1 MTGLKRHLLALH
13 DMDPIQVRG
22 KVTNIVGLVVEG
34 HGPGSS
40 MGGMCEIYSKAR
52 KSSIM
57 AEVVGFRN
65 KRVLLMPLGDL
76 SGIGPGSVI
85 IARKSQPVVKVG
97 NDMLG
102 RVVDGMGE
110 PLDGKGPL
118 MLDHEMPLYG
128 KPYNPLKKRRIDEP
142 LDLGIRSINGLLTVG
157 KGQRVAIMSGSGV
170 GKSVLLGMM
179 ARHTKADVNVI
190 ALIGERGRE
199 VNEFL
204 ERDLGEEGLKRS
216 VVVTAISDQPSLIRI
231 RGAYLATTIA
241 EYFRDQGLDVLLM
254 MDSITRFA
262 MSMRE
267 IGLAVGEPPT
277 TKGYTPSCFAKM
289 PKLLERAGN
298 TSSKGS
304 ITGLY
309 TVLVEGDD
317 LTEPVADTVR
327 SIVDGHIV
335 LSRDLAARGHYPAVD
350 ILRSVSRV
358 MNDIVDEKHL
368 SAARSIQSMTAVY
381 EEARD
386 LINIGAYVAGNNPEI
401 DNAIGHI
408 DSINRFLKQDINEK
422 AAIEQA
428 VAQMGAIIDVK
439 HAGNA

>member
-1 MTGLKRHLLALH
+1 MTNLDTFTARIK
-13 DMDPIQVRG
+13 DIEPVQVRG

-34 HGPGSS
+34 HGPGSA
-40 MGGMCEIYSKAR
+40 MGGICEIYTKG
-52 KSSIM
+52 KSDSIM
-57 AEVVGFRN
+57 AEVVGF
-65 KRVLLMPLGDL
+65 KDKHVLLMPLGDL
-76 SGIGPGSVI
+76 DGIGPGSTIV
-85 IARKSQPVVKVG
+85 ARKSNPMVKVG
-97 NDMLG
+97 NALLG
-102 RVVDGMGE
+102 RVVDGMGC
-110 PLDGKGPL
+110 PLDEKGQIV
-118 MLDHEMPLYG
+118 LDYEMPIYG
-128 KPYNPLKKRRIDEP
+128 KTMNPLKKRRIDKS
-142 LDLGIRSINGLLTVG
+142 LDLGIRVINGMLTVG
-157 KGQRVAIMSGSGV
+157 KGQRMAIMAGSGV

-199 VNEFL
+199 VKEFL

-216 VVVTAISDQPSLIRI
+216 VVVTAISDQPALIRL

-241 EYFRDQGLDVLLM
+241 EYFRDQGKDVLLM

-298 TSSKGS
+298 SSSSGS

-317 LTEPVADTVR
+317 LTEPVSDTVR
-327 SIVDGHIV
+327 SVVDGHIV
-335 LSRDLAARGHYPAVD
+335 LSRDLASRNHYPAID
-350 ILRSVSRV
+350 ILKSVSRV
-358 MNDIVDEKHL
+358 MNDIVDEDHL
-368 SAARSIQSMTAVY
+368 QLSRRIKSMVATH

-386 LINIGAYVAGNNPEI
+386 LINIGAYVSGNNPEI
-401 DNAIGHI
+401 DNAISHI
-408 DSINRFLKQDINEK
+408 DDINGFLRQGVNDK
-422 AAIEQA
+422 ASMRDSVALMGRILDEQN
-428 VAQMGAIIDVK
+428 GRVK
-439 HAGNA
+439 

>member
-1 MTGLKRHLLALH
+1 MTGLKRHILALRET
-13 DMDPIQVRG
+13 DPIQVRG

-34 HGPGSS
+34 HGPGSA

-52 KSSIM
+52 KNSIM
-57 AEVVGFRN
+57 AEVVGFRD

-85 IARKSQPVVKVG
+85 IARKSQPIVKVG
-97 NDMLG
+97 NDLLG
-102 RVVDGMGE
+102 RVIDGMGE
-110 PLDGKGPL
+110 PLDSKGPL
-118 MLDHEMPLYG
+118 VLDHEMPLYG
-128 KPYNPLKKRRIDEP
+128 NPYNPLRKRRIKES
-142 LDLGIRSINGLLTVG
+142 LDLGIKAINGILTIG
-157 KGQRVAIMSGSGV
+157 KGQRMAIMAGSGV
-170 GKSVLLGMM
+170 GKSVLLGMI

-199 VNEFL
+199 VKEFL

-216 VVVTAISDQPSLIRI
+216 IVVTAISDQPSLIRI

-241 EYFRDQGLDVLLM
+241 EFFRDQGLDVLLM

-289 PKLLERAGN
+289 PKLLERVGN

-317 LTEPVADTVR
+317 LTEPIADAVR

-335 LSRDLAARGHYPAVD
+335 LSRDLATRGHYPAVD

-358 MNDIVDEKHL
+358 MSDIVAEKHL
-368 SAARSIQSMTAVY
+368 KAARTIQSIAAVY
-381 EEARD
+381 EEAKD

-401 DNAIGHI
+401 DNAIHHI
-408 DSINRFLKQDINEK
+408 DTINNFLKQDINEK
-422 AAIEQA
+422 ATIEQA
-428 VAQMGAIIDVK
+428 VAQMSAIVDSRHK
-439 HAGNA
+439 GNT

>member
-1 MTGLKRHLLALH
+1 M
-13 DMDPIQVRG
+13 
-22 KVTNIVGLVVEG
+22 
-34 HGPGSS
+34 
-40 MGGMCEIYSKAR
+40 
-52 KSSIM
+52 
-57 AEVVGFRN
+57 
-65 KRVLLMPLGDL
+65 
-76 SGIGPGSVI
+76 
-85 IARKSQPVVKVG
+85 
-97 NDMLG
+97 
-102 RVVDGMGE
+102 
-110 PLDGKGPL
+110 
-118 MLDHEMPLYG
+118 
-128 KPYNPLKKRRIDEP
+128 
-142 LDLGIRSINGLLTVG
+142 
-157 KGQRVAIMSGSGV
+157 
-170 GKSVLLGMM
+170 
-179 ARHTKADVNVI
+179 I

-204 ERDLGEEGLKRS
+204 EKDLGEEGLKRS

-317 LTEPVADTVR
+317 MNEPVADTVR

-386 LINIGAYVAGNNPEI
+386 LINIGAYVKGNNPADRQCNTSRRFDQQLSE
-401 DNAIGHI
+401 AGH
-408 DSINRFLKQDINEK
+408 Q
-422 AAIEQA
+422 
-428 VAQMGAIIDVK
+428 
-439 HAGNA
+439 